1 VGRRAVLL
9 TVAALIA
16 AAGTA
21 LVLLYVQG
29 INARATA
36 DQQPVRVLTAT
47 VRIEPGETME
57 AAQAAG
63 KVDLVEW
70 PKAKVLP
77 GALSSTDDLQDQ
89 VAISPVFP
97 GEQIIPEKF
106 GDPGEQDV
114 LNIPKG
120 RMAISVELTDPARVA
135 GFVSPGSQ
143 VAIFVSGELQ
153 RLEPDGSTNPL
164 PQITKLLLPKVD
176 VIGVGQTTILS
187 TTRTNAAGE
196 ETTEEIPKTILT
208 IAVTQAEAEQVF
220 LAAQTGALS
229 FALRNEDTA
238 TNGTDGT
245 ILNDLYKGAY
255 PGMDLN

>member
-1 VGRRAVLL
+1 MPRRAVLL
-9 TVAALIA
+9 IVAVLVA

-36 DQQPVRVLTAT
+36 GQQPVKVLTTT
-47 VRIEPGETME
+47 VQIEAGETMAE
-57 AAQAAG
+57 AQSAG

-77 GALSSTDDLQDQ
+77 SAVSSAADFQDQ
-89 VAISPVFP
+89 VALSPIYP

-106 GDPGEQDV
+106 GDVGDQDV

-120 RMAISVELTDPARVA
+120 KMAVSVQLTDPARVA
-135 GFVSPGSQ
+135 GFVTPGAE
-143 VAIFVSGELQ
+143 VAVFLSA
-153 RLEPDGSTNPL
+153 EPEAIKSDGSMSPL
-164 PQITKLLLPKVD
+164 PEISKLLLRKVA

-187 TTRTNAAGE
+187 TTKTTEDGE

-208 IAVTQAEAEQVF
+208 LAVTQEEAEKVF
-220 LAAQTGALS
+220 LSAKTGELS
-229 FALRNEDTA
+229 FALL
-238 TNGTDGT
+238 TDKSITKDSKGT
-245 ILNDLYKGAY
+245 ITTDLYEGSY
-255 PGMDLN
+255 EGMN